1 MAVTKS
7 WESKVLATNAK
18 AGTAAGRV
26 GWREFSWLACSSLL
40 VAAGLLM
47 VYSAKTQSFPDL
59 SAALAHGDLLA
70 AAGTLWALAFFLEDR
85 IGWAAVC
92 FALAVLSKESFRK

>member
-7 WESKVLATNAK
+7 WESKVLVTGAK

-26 GWREFSWLACSSLL
+26 GWREFIWLALSSVM

-47 VYSAKTQSFPDL
+47 VYSAKTQSFPGKRG
-59 SAALAHGDLLA
+59 ALGRGDLLNLN
-70 AAGTLWALAFFLEDR
+70 G
-85 IGWAAVC
+85 
-92 FALAVLSKESFRK
+92 